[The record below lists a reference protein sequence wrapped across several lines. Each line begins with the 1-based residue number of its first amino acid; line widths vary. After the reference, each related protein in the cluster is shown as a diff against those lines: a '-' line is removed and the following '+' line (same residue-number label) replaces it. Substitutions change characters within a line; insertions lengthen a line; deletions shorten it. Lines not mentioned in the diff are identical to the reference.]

1 VSDIVNVTG
10 NESPFNLLVEYGGMF
25 LFEDEV
31 PAPNEI
37 VRIAEINCATILFP
51 FVREAIA
58 EITRRAGI
66 GQMLLQPMNFV
77 ELYSTNHPDEAV
89 TLPTE

>member
-1 VSDIVNVTG
+1 M
-10 NESPFNLLVEYGGMF
+10 VEYGGVF
-25 LFEDEV
+25 LFVDEA
-31 PAPNEI
+31 PAPNDI

-77 ELYSTNHPDEAV
+77 ELYNTNHPDEENG
-89 TLPTE
+89 LSTE